1 MRNRH
6 LFLFVTVLL
15 AAFLAVGCGA
25 RQLTKGE
32 IDQFDGIS
40 AKIAKAERMGAKECA
55 PKELAIAKAELDA
68 ARHESSESWETA
80 QPFITIAD
88 KAADDLLAK
97 TKPCWEAKQVK
108 PAPPWVTLSAN
119 PDTIEAG
126 KCATLSWS
134 STNASSAS
142 IDQGIGSVDPSGSR
156 QVCPASTAQYT
167 ITTTGEGGSRTASTT
182 VTVNPPPPPP
192 PEPVKEA
199 PPAAPKVIDRMV
211 IHVNFDFAK
220 SDIRKADVA
229 ELQKAIDFV
238 KKYPGYKIAIEGHTD
253 HIGSAKY
260 NQALSER
267 RATAVKDYLLKHGM
281 IDTHKDMIMT
291 KGYGKSKPIADNST
305 EKGRF
310 ENRRVEILVLSE

>member
-6 LFLFVTVLL
+6 LFLFVTVLF

-40 AKIAKAERMGAKECA
+40 AKIAKAERMGAMECS
-55 PKELAIAKAELDA
+55 PKELANAKVELDY
-68 ARHESSESWETA
+68 ARHEASEPWETA
-80 QPFITIAD
+80 QPFIKTAD

-97 TKPCWEAKQVK
+97 TTPCWEAKQVK
-108 PAPPWVTLSAN
+108 PAPLVKLSAN

-142 IDQGIGSVDPSGSR
+142 IDQGIGSMDPSGTR
-156 QVCPASTAQYT
+156 QVCPASTTIYT
-167 ITTTGEGGSRTASTT
+167 ITATGDGGSRTASTT
-182 VTVNPPPPPP
+182 IIVNPPPPPL

-199 PPAAPKVIDRMV
+199 PPAAPKVIDRLTLH
-211 IHVNFDFAK
+211 INFDTAK
-220 SDIRKADVA
+220 SDIRKAAIPELEKAVA
-229 ELQKAIDFV
+229 FV
-238 KKYPGYKIAIEGHTD
+238 KKYPNSKISVEGYTD
-253 HIGSAKY
+253 NQGSDKY
-260 NQALSER
+260 NLGLSDR
-267 RATAVKDYLLKHGM
+267 RAQAVKKYLV
-281 IDTHKDMIMT
+281 D
-291 KGYGKSKPIADNST
+291 KGDVKADRITAMGKGKANPVGDNKT

-310 ENRRVEILVLSE
+310 ENRRVEVLILGE